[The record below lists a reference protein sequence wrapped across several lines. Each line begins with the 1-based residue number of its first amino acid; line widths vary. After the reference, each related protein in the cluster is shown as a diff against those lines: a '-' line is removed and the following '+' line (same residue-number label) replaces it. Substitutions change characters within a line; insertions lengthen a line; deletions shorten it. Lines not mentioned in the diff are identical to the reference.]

1 MGSRIGDEESV
12 ENRMDST
19 DQKPADVLTH
29 STSQTEFW
37 RLLGLL
43 GIRVTDGPLQGLSEG
58 GVGGSSLHSHT
69 SLFPGLTVLA
79 CCSFI

>member
-58 GVGGSSLHSHT
+58 GCWRFIPALTYFSFPRSYSL
-69 SLFPGLTVLA
+69 GLL
-79 CCSFI
+79 